1 MLALND
7 NGRVALGPSIGQA
20 AESVEGTLQAQ
31 TDSAYLLRVTGVTYL
46 NGQTNRWTSEPLTV
60 ANQFVSVAQ
69 EKKFSRSRTALAAA
83 LAAGGVFAFALTRN
97 LFGLGNPDRDPRP
110 GEGGTEQ

>member
-20 AESVEGTLQAQ
+20 AESVEGTLQAH

-46 NGQTNRWTSEPLTV
+46 NGQTNRWTSEPLNV
-60 ANQFVSVAQ
+60 PNQFVSVAQ
-69 EKKFSRSRTALAAA
+69 ERRFSRSRTALATA
-83 LAAGGVFAFALTRN
+83 LAAGGVVLFALTRN
-97 LFGLGNPDRDPRP
+97 LLGLGGPGRDPGP
-110 GEGGTEQ
+110 GEGGTGQ